1 MPRSSIPLLLRLLR
15 LPPQNDISAPACI
28 AAALISRPALRCAAA
43 PLDCAGCISATPPRS
58 KSTLRG
64 SLSWHAAAGCPCSCT
79 CGPRQQTFWILCS
92 SMQVGWVGRGGQD
105 RGQGRAAAG
114 QGSVRLGSTHA
125 ARQSQLVPRSAHD
138 VQPLVPQPLLF
149 QMPSPREW
157 FTPLTAARTS
167 CNKYCSTTS

>member
-1 MPRSSIPLLLRLLR
+1 MLGHPPYLDAPVFNTLLLRLLR
-15 LPPQNDISAPACI
+15 LPQNDISAPACI
-28 AAALISRPALRCAAA
+28 AAAFISRPALRCAAA

-114 QGSVRLGSTHA
+114 QRQGRVQLGSA
-125 ARQSQLVPRSAHD
+125 QL
-138 VQPLVPQPLLF
+138 
-149 QMPSPREW
+149 
-157 FTPLTAARTS
+157 TPLARANWSLALPMMCNRS
-167 CNKYCSTTS
+167 CLNPCCSRCLPRGSGSLL